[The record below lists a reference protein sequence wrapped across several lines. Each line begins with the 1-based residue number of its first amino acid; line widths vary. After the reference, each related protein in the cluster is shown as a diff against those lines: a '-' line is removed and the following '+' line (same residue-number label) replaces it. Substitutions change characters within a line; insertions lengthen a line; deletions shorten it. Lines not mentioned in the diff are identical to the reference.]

1 MQNLDVMKRQLA
13 SSYNPAQ
20 AAKLL
25 NQRETARDRLRE
37 KRIEEIVEVAVELF
51 AKEGA
56 SGFSMRRV
64 ASLAGVTLST
74 LQHYFGK
81 GENLLK
87 ITINSI
93 TARYIDR
100 LRAIEHD
107 VSLPT
112 RERFHAITD
121 EIIGWSTDPVVSACY
136 FELYALA
143 SKDKDV
149 ARLIEEVY
157 VAYHGLLT
165 DFVAELNPAL
175 THDRAAMIALMIG
188 AHIDGVMIFRY
199 RGAPAMPGTDDK
211 VIAAMKDA
219 WLREIFCPASTD
231 GREDCAS
238 AAINAGLRDSEQAE
252 AAGRIRI
259 ARQSVPP
266 LVVRA
271 GRKRRGTT

>member
-1 MQNLDVMKRQLA
+1 LDVMKRQLP
-13 SSYNPAQ
+13 SSYNPAM

-51 AKEGA
+51 AQEGA

-107 VSLPT
+107 KSMPAQ
-112 RERFHAITD
+112 ERFHVITD

-143 SKDKDV
+143 SRDKEV

-157 VAYHGLLT
+157 VAYHDLLT
-165 DFVAELNPAL
+165 EFVSELNPIL
-175 THDRAAMIALMIG
+175 SRDRAAMVALMIG

-219 WLREIFCPASTD
+219 WLREIFWTAATD
-231 GREDCAS
+231 GREDRTS
-238 AAINAGLRDSEQAE
+238 AAIIAGLRDSGQAD
-252 AAGRIRI
+252 AGARRII
-259 ARQSVPP
+259 AHQSVRP
-266 LVVRA
+266 LVAQA
-271 GRKRRGTT
+271 GRKRRGTS

>member
-1 MQNLDVMKRQLA
+1 MQNLDVMKRQLP

-25 NQRETARDRLRE
+25 NQKETARDRLRE

-107 VSLPT
+107 VSLPA
-112 RERFHAITD
+112 RERFHVITD

-165 DFVAELNPAL
+165 DFVSKLNPAL
-175 THDRAAMIALMIG
+175 THARAAMIALMIG

-199 RGAPAMPGTDDK
+199 RGAPALPGTDDE
-211 VIAAMKDA
+211 VVAAMKDA
-219 WLREIFCPASTD
+219 WLREIFSPTSPD
-231 GREDCAS
+231 GGENR
-238 AAINAGLRDSEQAE
+238 
-252 AAGRIRI
+252 
-259 ARQSVPP
+259 
-266 LVVRA
+266 VRAQA
-271 GRKRRGTT
+271 GRKRRRTT